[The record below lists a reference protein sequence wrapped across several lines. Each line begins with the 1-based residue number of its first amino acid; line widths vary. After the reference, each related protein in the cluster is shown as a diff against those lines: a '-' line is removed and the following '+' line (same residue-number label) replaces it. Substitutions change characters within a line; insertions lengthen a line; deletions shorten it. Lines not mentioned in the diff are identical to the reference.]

1 MTDEQK
7 ATASGAPGGP
17 ASGGVADPSQDLAQ
31 GRGPSSARHAR
42 IDFVSNVYDPHAS
55 GAHRTAAKT
64 SSAMW
69 EPLKASSSAATR
81 IAQTILPSGWGLLLA
96 AVMLAWRLLTAV
108 ARGDLGKSSQQE
120 LLLGVICDIALTH
133 AMMLFLRLMSG
144 MASKKLEPM
153 GDVTRSASLML
164 ACVWVLATLLRLAG
178 LVAGAIDKKPIDA
191 TFWLPIVQS
200 PSAWLTSGAM
210 WTALVAA
217 LATAFLARFS
227 MTCDMETAQALSDA
241 EPRPKFLSLTIVAL
255 LASVTIVVG
264 VVHEAQPMPP
274 NSVAH
279 LPEAM
284 AMQALSQAL
293 HDPTLRQTE
302 D

>member
-1 MTDEQK
+1 MADDPKQDAPQPPQPTG
-7 ATASGAPGGP
+7 SGRIAE
-17 ASGGVADPSQDLAQ
+17 PSQDLAQ
-31 GRGPSSARHAR
+31 GRGPSSSRHAR
-42 IDFVSNVYDPHAS
+42 IEFVSNAYDTGTGS
-55 GAHRTAAKT
+55 DKRSAART

-81 IAQTILPSGWGLLLA
+81 ISQMLLPSGWGLLMA
-96 AVMLAWRLLTAV
+96 AVMLAWRLLTVA
-108 ARGDLGKSSQQE
+108 ARGELGRATQQE
-120 LLLGVICDIALTH
+120 LVLGVLTDVALTQS
-133 AMMLFLRLMSG
+133 MMLFLRLMSAV
-144 MASKKLEPM
+144 ASKKVEPTA
-153 GDVTRSASLML
+153 DVTRSGSLML
-164 ACVWVLATLLRLAG
+164 ACVWVAATLLRLAG

-191 TFWLPIVQS
+191 SFWLPIVQS

-217 LATAFLARFS
+217 LATAFLARYS

-241 EPRPKFLSLTIVAL
+241 EPRPKFLAMTTVGL
-255 LASVTIVVG
+255 LASISVVAAVG
-264 VVHEAQPMPP
+264 HQTASLPP
-274 NSVAH
+274 TSVAQ
-279 LPEAM
+279 LPEAV